1 MILLSAALGG
11 TASVLNWLGTGTPTT
26 AATRTWRGPRRLHA
40 VYATD
45 ERDPRVVPPTGRQR
59 KPRTVTDLF
68 GVVNLYVDHG
78 AAIASRG
85 HRLGEVQRLPGSVKQ
100 PSRSEQLLPIVQ
112 LAAQSGAVLTVHAT
126 KRAAEA
132 LAAEVAASRMER
144 PEALPLVRLAEQR
157 LGMTHG
163 LVHALRR
170 GVAYHHAA
178 LPSDVQA
185 EIEAGVRQGIVD
197 VICATTTLT
206 EGVNL
211 PVRTVIVCERGYF
224 DGTEFK
230 PLIAAAGLM
239 NAAGRAGRAGRET
252 EGWVVIA
259 DQKGAPN
266 ARVAVRELETP
277 QDIRSTLNTE
287 VALAELASYEVL
299 VHSTGVLALENVPAT
314 VDGFMSYCWYLASVH
329 DALTAAQRTDGVIA
343 GIRRTLA
350 WQQLPEAIRLRWEA
364 LSLRVTQSY
373 EVTDE
378 ARRRRWARSGARLS
392 ANLVLEEVAR
402 QGASAVAALN
412 TQELESPV
420 TLLHALLADG
430 RLAAI
435 LSLTN
440 PRDYRFKI
448 RRTGPVE
455 EANIDLLALVL
466 DWVRGAPL
474 AELSDNHLHQVL
486 DTDDEAFRFEQLSTF
501 LTRVCEHHLPF
512 TLGTILDWVGDELGF
527 TINPNLPA
535 HVHYGV
541 PNMQAIELL
550 KGGVRS
556 RRLAVATS
564 SAAVAAGVETDLLRP
579 WVSEL
584 GIVAWRTDLEAG
596 PAEIADL
603 LQFVHDPSAAISAA
617 LLDGE
622 SKVILVDPTDAS
634 SSDEADLAISWAI
647 GDDELPRP
655 LLVVSTTGETV
666 ARVRAPEYRHLQV
679 LVDAGF
685 ELLATA
691 TSWDDAGHVLAVT
704 VCAQID

>member
-1 MILLSAALGG
+1 MGTDKRERKKANRAAKI
-11 TASVLNWLGTGTPTT
+11 ADQE
-26 AATRTWRGPRRLHA
+26 AAEAKARRIKA
-40 VYATD
+40 I
-45 ERDPRVVPPTGRQR
+45 RNVV
-59 KPRTVTDLF
+59 LF
-68 GVVNLYVDHG
+68 GVG
-78 AAIASRG
+78 
-85 HRLGEVQRLPGSVKQ
+85 
-100 PSRSEQLLPIVQ
+100 IVIV
-112 LAAQSGAVLTVHAT
+112 AVLLSLTACGADT
-126 KRAAEA
+126 DTDDAAGN
-132 LAAEVAASRMER
+132 R
-144 PEALPLVRLAEQR
+144 PD
-157 LGMTHG
+157 TT
-163 LVHALRR
+163 
-170 GVAYHHAA
+170 
-178 LPSDVQA
+178 DTT
-185 EIEAGVRQGIVD
+185 
-197 VICATTTLT
+197 ATTTGASSPADPDGDET
-206 EGVNL
+206 GDPAYGDGECPPVEGVDE
-211 PVRTVIVCERGYF
+211 PVIDFTIAPQLCIDPARSYMATFATTLGEFTVELDTERTPLTTNNFVVLARFGYF